1 MTLTIQID
9 EGACLAHGDCV
20 HAAPGVF
27 ELNGDIAEVVAPGS
41 DEQLKAAARACPA
54 GAILLFD
61 KATGEEV
68 DP

>member
-1 MTLTIQID
+1 MTLNVQID
-9 EGACLAHGDCV
+9 EGACLGHGDCV

-27 ELNGDIAEVVAPGS
+27 ELNGDIAEVVAPGT
-41 DEQLKAAARACPA
+41 DEQLRAAARACPA

-61 KATGEEV
+61 AATNEEV